1 MKTKL
6 SKEELLR
13 ELSEIEKQE
22 QEERNL
28 KFYKKYKDLNFFK
41 FWFKIIDW
49 RYLSLLFSIIIIFSL
64 LTYQLICI
72 ILIPLLILA
81 SIPLEKYNR
90 LMILKKKYK
99 K

>member
-1 MKTKL
+1 METKL

-28 KFYKKYKDLNFFK
+28 KFYEKYKDLNLFK
-41 FWFKIIDW
+41 FWFKIVNW
-49 RYLSLLFSIIIIFSL
+49 KNLSLLFGIIIIFSL
-64 LTYQLICI
+64 LTSELIYI
-72 ILIPLLILA
+72 IFIPLLILA